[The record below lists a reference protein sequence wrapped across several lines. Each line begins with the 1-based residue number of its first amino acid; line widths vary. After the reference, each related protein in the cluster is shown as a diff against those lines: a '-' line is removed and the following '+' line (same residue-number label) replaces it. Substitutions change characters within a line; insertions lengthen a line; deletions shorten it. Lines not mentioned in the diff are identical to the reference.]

1 MSAKTEAV
9 IDHHLEAFGQGDT
22 DELILDYT
30 DKSILITP
38 ERILSNI
45 NEIFALFHKFV
56 TDVVPPGCDFE
67 LSKKIIN
74 GDIAYL
80 IWSAE
85 SENYRIPFGTDT
97 FLIKDDKIATQTVA
111 LVLESKN

>member
-1 MSAKTEAV
+1 MSSDTVSV
-9 IDHHLEAFGQGDT
+9 IDHHLEAFGAGDT
-22 DELILDYT
+22 DELITDYT

-45 NEIFALFHKFV
+45 NEIFALFNKFL

-85 SENYRIPFGTDT
+85 SENYRIPFATDT
-97 FLIKDDKIATQTVA
+97 FLIRNDKIATHTVA
-111 LVLESKN
+111 MVLESKN

>member
-1 MSAKTEAV
+1 MSAKTKAV
-9 IDHHLEAFGQGDT
+9 IDHHLEAFGDGNI
-22 DELILDYT
+22 DELMLDYT
-30 DKSILITP
+30 ESSILITP
-38 ERILSNI
+38 ERTLSNL
-45 NEIFALFHKFV
+45 NEITALFSKFI

-74 GDIAYL
+74 DDIAYL

-97 FLIKDDKIATQTVA
+97 FVIKDDKIITQTVA
-111 LVLESKN
+111 LVLEQKN

>member
-1 MSAKTEAV
+1 MSDKTES
-9 IDHHLEAFGQGDT
+9 IINHHLEAFSNGSI
-22 DELILDYT
+22 DELMLDYT
-30 DKSILITP
+30 DSSIIITP
-38 ERILSNI
+38 QRVLINF
-45 NEIFALFHKFV
+45 NEICALYNKFI
-56 TDVVPPGCDFE
+56 TEVVPPGCDFE

-97 FLIKDDKIATQTVA
+97 FIIKNGKIDTQTVA
-111 LVLESKN
+111 MVLEQK